1 MLTNRI
7 RTRVLILGAAL
18 CLSTALSAVS
28 AEGTDLYGPPA
39 LTKLH
44 GVGNWD
50 YITYDAVGRRLFVSR
65 ATRVMVIDPDTG
77 SLITE
82 IADTVGVHGIA
93 LAQDLGK
100 GFTSN
105 GRDNSVTVFDLKTLK
120 TVIKLP
126 LETKNPDGIVYDPV
140 SRRIFTFNG
149 GSASATAIDAVTNR
163 IIGTVAL
170 DGRPEFAVADGK
182 GMIFDNIED
191 KNEVA
196 VIDAR
201 TLAVTHTFPIS
212 PCDGPSGM
220 AMDRVHRRVF
230 SVCSNGI
237 MTVLDADSGKVV
249 ATPPI
254 GAGSD
259 AAAFDEATQRVFSSN
274 GTDGTLTVL
283 RETSANS
290 YDVLQTARTQKY
302 AKTMALGADASTVYL
317 VSADITLGPI
327 PAGGTR
333 PTRTQIPDTFVLLTL
348 RSAR

>member
-1 MLTNRI
+1 
-7 RTRVLILGAAL
+7 
-18 CLSTALSAVS
+18 
-28 AEGTDLYGPPA
+28 
-39 LTKLH
+39 
-44 GVGNWD
+44 
-50 YITYDAVGRRLFVSR
+50 
-65 ATRVMVIDPDTG
+65 
-77 SLITE
+77 
-82 IADTVGVHGIA
+82 
-93 LAQDLGK
+93 
-100 GFTSN
+100 
-105 GRDNSVTVFDLKTLK
+105 
-120 TVIKLP
+120 
-126 LETKNPDGIVYDPV
+126 
-140 SRRIFTFNG
+140 
-149 GSASATAIDAVTNR
+149 
-163 IIGTVAL
+163 
-170 DGRPEFAVADGK
+170 
-182 GMIFDNIED
+182 MIFDNIED